1 MQQPVTCDTL
11 GALDNGSAR
20 AIINRAI
27 LEAVTD
33 LDDRAADDDKPRK
46 VVIELTFERRKNS
59 DVEVSVEA
67 IAKVPKRRTASTV
80 ATLRLADNGSQLQF
94 NDLATDDPSQRTI
107 DERIKDKS
115 RREKRTAESDGE

>member
-1 MQQPVTCDTL
+1 MSLQPLTCATL
-11 GALDNGSAR
+11 GDLDNGSAR

-107 DERIKDKS
+107 DERIK
-115 RREKRTAESDGE
+115 EKRRKTAAESEGE

>member
-67 IAKVPKRRTASTV
+67 IAKVPSWTSRCTTGHRNHPSPSPCSLRAGRTGVQTCRESIAENIASGDWKG
-80 ATLRLADNGSQLQF
+80 AQHG
-94 NDLATDDPSQRTI
+94 
-107 DERIKDKS
+107 
-115 RREKRTAESDGE
+115 

>member
-94 NDLATDDPSQRTI
+94 NDMATDDPSQRTI
-107 DERIKDKS
+107 DERIKENRRS
-115 RREKRTAESDGE
+115 RVAESDGE